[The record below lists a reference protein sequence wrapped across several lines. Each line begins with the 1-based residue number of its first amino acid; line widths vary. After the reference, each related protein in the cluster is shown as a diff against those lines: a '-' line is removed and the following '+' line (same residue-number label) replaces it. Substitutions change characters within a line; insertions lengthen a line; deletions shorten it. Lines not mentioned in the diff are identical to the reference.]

1 MGAVNGQ
8 NVKADTKSNNSEPT
22 PVTEGNL
29 EENAAF
35 TGDTVQAEAET
46 TDVDEDSD
54 DSDMDNEDYD
64 DDSGDVAAPRRSSR
78 KSGIS
83 RHVASAA
90 SSGYS
95 SNVAP
100 HVQYAGAASSLAP
113 KAQSTLPNG
122 ESINAKGQVLNAA
135 GQVIGYIDKN
145 GQVHYYSLPQTGE
158 DQNDLAAILGAGAD
172 AISMIGLAG
181 VKKRRNN

>member
-35 TGDTVQAEAET
+35 TDDTVQAEAET

-64 DDSGDVAAPRRSSR
+64 DDS
-78 KSGIS
+78 
-83 RHVASAA
+83 
-90 SSGYS
+90 
-95 SNVAP
+95 
-100 HVQYAGAASSLAP
+100 

-122 ESINAKGQVLNAA
+122 ESINAKGQVLNSA

-145 GQVHYYSLPQTGE
+145 GQVHYYSLPQNGE
-158 DQNDLAAILGAGAD
+158 DQNDLAAILGAGAV

>member
-35 TGDTVQAEAET
+35 TDDTVQAEAET

-64 DDSGDVAAPRRSSR
+64 DDSKLNQLCQMANLLTPRGR
-78 KSGIS
+78 
-83 RHVASAA
+83 
-90 SSGYS
+90 Y
-95 SNVAP
+95 
-100 HVQYAGAASSLAP
+100 
-113 KAQSTLPNG
+113 
-122 ESINAKGQVLNAA
+122 
-135 GQVIGYIDKN
+135 
-145 GQVHYYSLPQTGE
+145 
-158 DQNDLAAILGAGAD
+158 
-172 AISMIGLAG
+172 
-181 VKKRRNN
+181 